1 MRTPKKK
8 SAKKTA
14 KKTAKKSTKRPAGA
28 SKLSRLVKRVKTVK
42 KILRRPQKAK
52 DAKPAAE
59 EKHVVVLHGLIVN
72 KYFMAGISS
81 HLEKQ
86 GYTVHSMSYPTRGKS
101 FDKLLDE
108 HIVPVIDKIPAKK
121 VDFVVHSM
129 GGLMVRMYALKYG
142 VEKIGRVVMI
152 GTPNHGSPVA
162 DFVSRW
168 PAFRWYLGE
177 ASKSLRADRDGIH
190 AQLPPVNFECGVI
203 AGDNH
208 WFRAASSAIVPD
220 LSQLNDG
227 VVSIES
233 TKVEGMKEHTVV
245 SGDHSQMVWMPR
257 VWKLASAFLKT
268 GSFTT

>member
-8 SAKKTA
+8 SL
-14 KKTAKKSTKRPAGA
+14 KKSVK
-28 SKLSRLVKRVKTVK
+28 KLVKKSRLTKIVKRA
-42 KILRRPQKAK
+42 KAK
-52 DAKPAAE
+52 IKPVKPAKSASG

-72 KYFMAGISS
+72 KYFMSGISS
-81 HLEKQ
+81 YLERQ

-101 FDKLLDE
+101 FDSLLDE
-108 HIVPVIDKIPAKK
+108 HIAPVIEKIPAKK

-142 VEKIGRVVMI
+142 VKKIGRVVMI

-168 PAFRWYLGE
+168 GAFRWYLGD
-177 ASKSLRADRDGIH
+177 ASKSLRANSDGIH
-190 AQLPPVNFECGVI
+190 AQLPPVNFECGII

-220 LSQLNDG
+220 LPTPNDG

-245 SGDHSQMVWMPR
+245 PGDHSQMVWMPR
-257 VWKLASAFLKT
+257 VWKLSAAFLKN
-268 GSFTT
+268 GSFTA

>member
-8 SAKKTA
+8 SLRKSVRKLVKKT
-14 KKTAKKSTKRPAGA
+14 TAKIGKRLRPE
-28 SKLSRLVKRVKTVK
+28 K
-42 KILRRPQKAK
+42 KPKK
-52 DAKPAAE
+52 PVKPAKSATD

-81 HLEKQ
+81 HLQKQ
-86 GYTVHSMSYPTRGKS
+86 GYTVHSMSYPTRAKS
-101 FDKLLDE
+101 FEKLLDE

-142 VEKIGRVVMI
+142 VKKIGRVVMI

-177 ASKSLRADRDGIH
+177 ASKSLRANRDGIH

-220 LSQLNDG
+220 LHQLNDG

-257 VWKLASAFLKT
+257 VWKLTSAFLRD